1 MSVNSHLSRV
11 VTSTTESSCVLVKDN
26 LATVVYETRSR
37 GYKTFFMLNL
47 VKQELSIKFKLL
59 INDEIAQIN

>member
-1 MSVNSHLSRV
+1 MSVNSHFSRV

-37 GYKTFFMLNL
+37 GYKKMLNL